1 MEPVSVRGNIMTKNF
16 TIKRCQFRLDGVGQK
31 CGKTFRVAQHE
42 LAVRKFCDDHIGSG
56 KKSVFPRTTNAYGKV
71 KNAEMMHD
79 WVRKQMEKE
88 DEDNKTIKD
97 LVAKVER
104 LENII
109 DRISSNQR
117 VVASVVRKE
126 MKTEMF
132 KTTVDS
138 IVVKRLR
145 KSLYGDE
152 EE

>member
-1 MEPVSVRGNIMTKNF
+1 MVKNF
-16 TIKRCQFRLDGVGQK
+16 TIKRCQYRLGGVGQK

-42 LAVRKFCDDHIGSG
+42 LAVRKFCDDHIGASG

-71 KNAEMMHD
+71 KNAEMMYD
-79 WVRKQMEKE
+79 WVQEQMEKE
-88 DEDNKTIKD
+88 DGDSKIIKD
-97 LVAKVER
+97 LMNRVER

-109 DRISSNQR
+109 DRISSNQKI
-117 VVASVVRKE
+117 VAGVIRKE

-138 IVVKRLR
+138 IVAKRLR